1 MQLSATSKLEGF
13 VVEALARRPFITA
26 SQIREGV
33 VDTFGHCSVQAVY
46 QELRKLEKAGIVGKT
61 RDRYSLRLSWV
72 LDVQEF
78 ADVTYDTYLS
88 ATPIWGFL
96 PEGTDRV
103 AWKIRSLQ
111 NLIPFWTQLLL
122 VLIHESESREF
133 FEWAP
138 HAIFHLVHEDEK
150 RFIRALKSWKTE
162 YYLAV
167 GGNTFLDKSYQDIVV
182 GLPGDLSFGKSPFPD
197 IHKAYYSLI
206 GDYLITVKLPL
217 TLESS
222 IRALFRSVKSASD
235 IDVGVVSGLTSR
247 NEKISVTLE
256 RSPSKTKRYYG
267 IFSRFFGISKGR

>member
-13 VVEALARRPFITA
+13 IVQALARLPFITA
-26 SQIREGV
+26 NEIQESVIG
-33 VDTFGHCSVQAVY
+33 TYGHCSVQAVY

-96 PEGTDRV
+96 PEGTNRV
-103 AWKIRSLQ
+103 SWKIRSLQ
-111 NLIPFWTQLLL
+111 GLIPFWTQLLL

-167 GGNTFLDKSYQDIVV
+167 GGNTFLDKSYQEIVV

-197 IHKAYYSLI
+197 SHKVYYSLI
-206 GDYLITVKLPL
+206 GEYLITVKLPP

-222 IRALFRSVKSASD
+222 IHTLFRGVKSAKD
-235 IDVGVVSGLTSR
+235 IDVGVVSGITSR
-247 NEKISVTLE
+247 NEKISFTLE
-256 RSPSKTKRYYG
+256 RNPHKTKRFYG
-267 IFSRFFGISKGR
+267 IFSRFFGLSKIR